1 MSIAKDVSKT
11 INIEELMKNGM
22 DPSSST
28 MQDMVSNVSK
38 DIQTRIDN
46 GEVDQEQLMKE
57 ATDLLSS
64 LGGEGGLG
72 GMMEMMGGGGGLAE
86 MMKMMAGAGFAP
98 RDDDDDF
105 PAPAPKA
112 SKTNRKR
119 Q

>member
-64 LGGEGGLG
+64 LGGEGGLRWYDG
-72 GMMEMMGGGGGLAE
+72 DDGWRRRSSGNDEDDGWCGLR
-86 MMKMMAGAGFAP
+86 P
-98 RDDDDDF
+98 SR
-105 PAPAPKA
+105 
-112 SKTNRKR
+112 RR
-119 Q
+119 

>member
-1 MSIAKDVSKT
+1 MSIAKTSA

-46 GEVDQEQLMKE
+46 GEVDQEQLMT
-57 ATDLLSS
+57 TDLLSS

-72 GMMEMMGGGGGLAE
+72 GMMEMMGGGGGGGLAE
-86 MMKMMAGAGFAP
+86 MMKMAGAGFGP
-98 RDDDDDF
+98 SR
-105 PAPAPKA
+105 
-112 SKTNRKR
+112 
-119 Q
+119 